1 MSYNSTLCHKMV
13 QYFTKIVHY
22 VILHQHQLML
32 FKGTGAWGR
41 SSMDGGNDSHC
52 YIHWDHLI

>member
-52 YIHWDHLI
+52 YIH